1 MQYTITIPGKPR
13 GKGRPRFSR
22 ATGRTYTDDATAVYE
37 NLVKT
42 IWMTVVGKRLDG
54 ELSVGIEAH
63 YAIPTS
69 KPKKMQAAMRDG
81 SVRPTTKPDID
92 NVIKAVLDG
101 LNGVA
106 YADDAQVVE
115 LSASKCYS
123 DDPRVVVIV
132 EDVRIAQE
140 RFCGEY
146 EQIEEDVYNSGLNSV
161 KMAQNG
167 ELR

>member
-22 ATGRTYTDDATAVYE
+22 ATGSTYTDDATAVYE

-42 IWMTVVGKRLDG
+42 IWMTVVGERLSG
-54 ELSVGIEAH
+54 ELSVSIEAH

-69 KPKKMQAAMRDG
+69 KPKKMQVAMRDG

-115 LSASKCYS
+115 ISASKCYS

-132 EDVRIAQE
+132 KDSRSAQE
-140 RFCGEY
+140 RFCSEC
-146 EQIEEDVYNSGLNSV
+146 EQIEEDVCKSGLNSV

-167 ELR
+167 A

>member
-54 ELSVGIEAH
+54 ELAVSIEAH
-63 YAIPTS
+63 YSIPTS

-132 EDVRIAQE
+132 EDGRNAQE

-146 EQIEEDVYNSGLNSV
+146 EQIDGYNLEDGLNSV
-161 KMAQNG
+161 KKAQNG
-167 ELR
+167 V

>member
-22 ATGRTYTDDATAVYE
+22 ATGRTYTDDATSVYE

-42 IWMTVVGKRLDG
+42 IWMTGVGDRLSG
-54 ELSVGIEAH
+54 ELSVSIEAH

-132 EDVRIAQE
+132 KDSRSAQE
-140 RFCGEY
+140 RFCREC
-146 EQIEEDVYNSGLNSV
+146 EQIEEDICKDSLNSV

-167 ELR
+167 A

>member
-54 ELSVGIEAH
+54 ELAVGIEAH

-69 KPKKMQAAMRDG
+69 KPKKIQAAMRDG
-81 SVRPTTKPDID
+81 FVRPTTKPDID

-106 YADDAQVVE
+106 YADDSQVVE
-115 LSASKCYS
+115 ISASKCYS

-132 EDVRIAQE
+132 KDGRREQE
-140 RFCGEY
+140 RFCSEY
-146 EQIEEDVYNSGLNSV
+146 EQIAGDICKSVLNSV
-161 KMAQNG
+161 KMAKNG
-167 ELR
+167 A

>member
-42 IWMTVVGKRLDG
+42 IWMTVAGKRLDG
-54 ELSVGIEAH
+54 ELAVRIEAH

-69 KPKKMQAAMRDG
+69 KPKKIQAAMRDG

-106 YADDAQVVE
+106 YADDSQVVE

-132 EDVRIAQE
+132 KDGKSAQE
-140 RFCGEY
+140 RFCGEC
-146 EQIEEDVYNSGLNSV
+146 EQIEGDDCKGGLNSV
-161 KMAQNG
+161 KTAQNG
-167 ELR
+167 S

>member
-42 IWMTVVGKRLDG
+42 IWMSVVGDRLNG
-54 ELSVGIEAH
+54 ELAVNIAAH

-132 EDVRIAQE
+132 KHSRSAQE
-140 RFCGEY
+140 RFCGEC
-146 EQIEEDVYNSGLNSV
+146 EQIEEDVCKSGLNSV

-167 ELR
+167 A

>member
-37 NLVKT
+37 NLVKNM
-42 IWMTVVGKRLDG
+42 WMTVVGERLSG
-54 ELSVGIEAH
+54 ELAVSIEAH

-81 SVRPTTKPDID
+81 AMRPTTKPDID

-106 YADDAQVVE
+106 YADDSQVVA
-115 LSASKCYS
+115 LSASKRYS

-132 EDVRIAQE
+132 KDSRSAQE

-146 EQIEEDVYNSGLNSV
+146 DQIDDDICKSGLNSV
-161 KMAQNG
+161 KIAQNG
-167 ELR
+167 A

>member
-1 MQYTITIPGKPR
+1 MQYIITIPGKPR

-54 ELSVGIEAH
+54 ELAVSIEAN

-69 KPKKMQAAMRDG
+69 KPKKIQAAMRDG

-115 LSASKCYS
+115 ISASKCYS

-132 EDVRIAQE
+132 KDGRSAQE
-140 RFCGEY
+140 RFCSEC
-146 EQIEEDVYNSGLNSV
+146 EQIADDICKGGLNSV
-161 KMAQNG
+161 KTAQNG
-167 ELR
+167 A

>member
-42 IWMTVVGKRLDG
+42 IWITVVGKRLDG
-54 ELSVGIEAH
+54 ELAVSIEAH

-69 KPKKMQAAMRDG
+69 KPKKMQSAMRDG

-101 LNGVA
+101 LNGAA

-132 EDVRIAQE
+132 EDKISAQE
-140 RFCGEY
+140 RFCSEC
-146 EQIEEDVYNSGLNSV
+146 EQIEGDSCKSGLNSV

-167 ELR
+167 A

>member
-42 IWMTVVGKRLDG
+42 MWMTVVGERLSG
-54 ELSVGIEAH
+54 ELAVSIEAH
-63 YAIPTS
+63 YAIPQS

-106 YADDAQVVE
+106 YADDSQVVA
-115 LSASKCYS
+115 LSASKRYS

-132 EDVRIAQE
+132 EDSRSAQE
-140 RFCGEY
+140 RFCCDH
-146 EQIEEDVYNSGLNSV
+146 EQIEEDICKSGLNSV

-167 ELR
+167 E

>member
-22 ATGRTYTDDATAVYE
+22 TTGRTYTDDATAVYE

-54 ELSVGIEAH
+54 ELAVSIEAH

-69 KPKKMQAAMRDG
+69 KPKKMQVAMRDG

-92 NVIKAVLDG
+92 NVIKAVPDG

-106 YADDAQVVE
+106 YADDSQVVA

-132 EDVRIAQE
+132 EDSRSAQE
-140 RFCGEY
+140 RFCGESG
-146 EQIEEDVYNSGLNSV
+146 QIDGDACRSGLESG
-161 KMAQNG
+161 KRAKSG

>member
-37 NLVKT
+37 NLIKT
-42 IWMTVVGKRLDG
+42 IWMTVVGERLSG
-54 ELSVGIEAH
+54 ELSVGIAAH

-69 KPKKMQAAMRDG
+69 KPKKMKAAMRDG

-106 YADDAQVVE
+106 YADDSQVVE

-132 EDVRIAQE
+132 EDGRSAQE
-140 RFCGEY
+140 RFCSEC
-146 EQIEEDVYNSGLNSV
+146 EQIEEDVYKSGLNSV

-167 ELR
+167 A